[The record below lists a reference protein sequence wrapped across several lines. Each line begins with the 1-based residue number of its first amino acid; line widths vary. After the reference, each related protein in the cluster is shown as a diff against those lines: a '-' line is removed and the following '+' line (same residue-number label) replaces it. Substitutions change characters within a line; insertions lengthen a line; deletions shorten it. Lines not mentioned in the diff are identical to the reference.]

1 MAAAAKG
8 AREQIAFYASTPAYR
23 PVLELHGWGDLQ
35 PELNTLSKRGEWEK
49 MGELIDDDVL
59 NAFAVVAPLDE
70 VATEV
75 RNRFDDIVDRF
86 SFYTPYK
93 ADPEIWKVR
102 AGRLPLGL
110 APTGEG
116 GTAATPCA
124 LDARVRLHS
133 MWLEDGKVPNWAE
146 QVTAIAT
153 AVSSL
158 ALLSAIGAVIFAAR
172 QARETRIGR
181 QAETAVEFFRRWNES
196 SLEETRRLVAQFET
210 NEALRDA
217 MVRFI
222 AENSQSAYVL
232 YRELDYFEQLGA
244 LEKHG
249 GFDFELIR
257 SFLGQRLIDRWEMWQ
272 PTIEVIGGRSAYPM
286 FDRLVAKVRAAG

>member
-1 MAAAAKG
+1 M
-8 AREQIAFYASTPAYR
+8 
-23 PVLELHGWGDLQ
+23 
-35 PELNTLSKRGEWEK
+35 
-49 MGELIDDDVL
+49 
-59 NAFAVVAPLDE
+59 
-70 VATEV
+70 
-75 RNRFDDIVDRF
+75 
-86 SFYTPYK
+86 
-93 ADPEIWKVR
+93 
-102 AGRLPLGL
+102 
-110 APTGEG
+110 
-116 GTAATPCA
+116 
-124 LDARVRLHS
+124 
-133 MWLEDGKVPNWAE
+133 PNWAE

-222 AENSQSAYVL
+222 GENSQSAYVL

-249 GFDFELIR
+249 GFDFELIK
-257 SFLGQRLIDRWEMWQ
+257 SLLGQRLIDRWEMWQ

-286 FDRLVAKVRAAG
+286 FDHLVAKVRAAG

>member
-1 MAAAAKG
+1 M
-8 AREQIAFYASTPAYR
+8 
-23 PVLELHGWGDLQ
+23 
-35 PELNTLSKRGEWEK
+35 
-49 MGELIDDDVL
+49 
-59 NAFAVVAPLDE
+59 
-70 VATEV
+70 
-75 RNRFDDIVDRF
+75 
-86 SFYTPYK
+86 
-93 ADPEIWKVR
+93 
-102 AGRLPLGL
+102 
-110 APTGEG
+110 
-116 GTAATPCA
+116 
-124 LDARVRLHS
+124 
-133 MWLEDGKVPNWAE
+133 PNWAE

-210 NEALRDA
+210 PEALRDA

-222 AENSQSAYVL
+222 AENSERAYVL

-249 GFDFELIR
+249 GFDFELVR
-257 SFLGQRLIDRWEMWQ
+257 SLLGRRLIDRWDMWQ
-272 PTIEVIGGRSAYPM
+272 PTIDAIGGRSTYPM
-286 FDRLVAKVRAAG
+286 FEQLVTKVRAAG